1 MKSATILSI
10 ALGAALVLGVAVFLA
25 TRRGTAPIPMASD
38 QAMVG
43 TASDGPGQ
51 TGIEHVI
58 EITAKGGYT
67 PPTARAKAGVPLV
80 LKIKTDGTFDCS
92 AALRIASLGWSQN
105 LSPTGE
111 VAIQVPAQKAGATL
125 VGVCSMG
132 MYNFKIT
139 FE

>member
-43 TASDGPGQ
+43 TASDVPGQ
-51 TGIEHVI
+51 TGIEQVI

-67 PPTARAKAGVPLV
+67 PLV